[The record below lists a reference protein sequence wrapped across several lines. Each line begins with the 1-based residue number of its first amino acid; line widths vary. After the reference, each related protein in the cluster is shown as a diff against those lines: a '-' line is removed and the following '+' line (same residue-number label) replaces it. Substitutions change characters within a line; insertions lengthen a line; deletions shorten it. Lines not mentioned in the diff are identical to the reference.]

1 MQNIITNLSNII
13 NSDLVIP
20 IISKEITINE
30 IKNESGCQK
39 VILKLTS
46 KNIFAFS
53 LDYQLQNKCK
63 MFPFFNQSL
72 GNITK
77 VNDGIIFYKNGN
89 DIFVLL
95 IELKSNNLADY
106 KKQLQAGKNFV
117 LYLKNML
124 NLMFNKNYQIDKD
137 NIRCI
142 VFSTRKTQR
151 KQGTKR
157 ENIKFA
163 NINGLLISEQQC
175 NQTFYIE
182 KFVKQVK

>member
-1 MQNIITNLSNII
+1 MQNLITNLSNII

-30 IKNESGCQK
+30 IKNERGCQK
-39 VILKLTS
+39 IILAS

-53 LDYQLQNKCK
+53 LDYQLQNRCK

-72 GNITK
+72 KNITK

-95 IELKSNNLADY
+95 IELKSNNLGDY
-106 KKQLQAGKNFV
+106 KKQLQAGKNLVFF
-117 LYLKNML
+117 LKNML
-124 NLMFNKNYQIDKD
+124 NLMFNKSYQIDD
-137 NIRCI
+137 ENIRCI

-157 ENIKFA
+157 ENIKFD

-175 NQTFYIE
+175 NKSFYIE
-182 KFVKQVK
+182 KFVKKVK